1 MFLTFQTPSNLF
13 MCLEYMVGG
22 ELFSHLRKEGRFAPD
37 VAKFYAASI
46 VLALEFLHDKDIIY
60 RDLKPEVPLII
71 LPANENLLLD
81 HDGYIKIIDFG
92 FSKRCPDR
100 TWTVCGTPEYLA
112 PEIIRSDGHGKAVD
126 WWALGILTYEML
138 VGYPPYYDSYPLGI
152 YEKILA
158 GNLTFPAYI
167 DPIAKDL
174 IRQLLRPDLSSRLGN
189 LRGGAQDVKEHLWFR
204 YSDWDSLLRKR
215 FVAPFVP
222 RARWAGDA
230 QYFERYD
237 ELSGEEV
244 ENLMSESEGIGEDF
258 GDLFDGF

>member
-1 MFLTFQTPSNLF
+1 M
-13 MCLEYMVGG
+13 
-22 ELFSHLRKEGRFAPD
+22 K
-37 VAKFYAASI
+37 
-46 VLALEFLHDKDIIY
+46 
-60 RDLKPEVPLII
+60 
-71 LPANENLLLD
+71 NLLLD
-81 HDGYIKIIDFG
+81 QDGYIKIIDFG
-92 FSKRCPDR
+92 FSKKCPDR

-158 GNLTFPAYI
+158 GNLTFPSFVDAT
-167 DPIAKDL
+167 ARDL

-189 LRGGAQDVKEHLWFR
+189 LRGGAKDVKDHMWFR
-204 YSDWDSLLRKR
+204 MADWDSLLHKR
-215 FVAPFVP
+215 FRAPFVP

-230 QYFERYD
+230 QYFDRYE

-244 ENLMSESEGIGEDF
+244 DNLMNEDEGCGEDF